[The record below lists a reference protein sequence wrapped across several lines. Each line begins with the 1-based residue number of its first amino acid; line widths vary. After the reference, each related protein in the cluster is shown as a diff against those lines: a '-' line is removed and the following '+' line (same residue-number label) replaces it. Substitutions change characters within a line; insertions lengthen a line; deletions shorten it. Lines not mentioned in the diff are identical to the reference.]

1 MPHRVGVRATNVGCD
16 NRSVTPRNSDLT
28 GKTVVITGANSGIG
42 KETAIVLAR
51 LGASVTMVA
60 RNPVRAE
67 EAVAEIRRRS
77 GSDQVR
83 VEQADLSNLDSVRA
97 GAEALLANLDEIH
110 VLVNNAGVIADE
122 RRETAQGFEE
132 MFGVNHLGHFLL
144 TDLLTERLVASA
156 PARVVIVSS
165 VAHRFAPRGLRFD
178 DLQSAR
184 RFAMFPAYGRSK
196 LANAMH
202 ALELARRLD
211 GTGVTVNCLHPGTIS
226 SGFGGDGDTRLLGR
240 LISGVGRLV
249 MSDVETGCCWRR
261 RKIRGS
267 PVSPVV
273 TSATADSGVRR
284 GPLEIWRRPNA
295 CGRRASGWSPNPARP
310 VVRTRQ
316 RGKKR
321 RRGQRRRHESGPS
334 RGFEGGV
341 RIRQG
346 HSAHHPARYRYP
358 PHRGSGSPGVVQRA
372 GELGRRR
379 RSSGARPLRR

>member
-1 MPHRVGVRATNVGCD
+1 MPHRVGDRATNVGCD

-249 MSDVETGCCWRR
+249 MSDVETGARTSVLLASSQDPRVAGVTGGYFSHGRQWRPSR
-261 RKIRGS
+261 AARDLEAAKRLWQESERMVAESGSARGADPS
-267 PVSPVV
+267 AREE
-273 TSATADSGVRR
+273 TSA
-284 GPLEIWRRPNA
+284 
-295 CGRRASGWSPNPARP
+295 RAE
-310 VVRTRQ
+310 T
-316 RGKKR
+316 
-321 RRGQRRRHESGPS
+321 
-334 RGFEGGV
+334 
-341 RIRQG
+341 
-346 HSAHHPARYRYP
+346 SA
-358 PHRGSGSPGVVQRA
+358 
-372 GELGRRR
+372 
-379 RSSGARPLRR
+379 